1 MRSYIYNTARIKV
14 LIYCALIDPLLGGL
28 RKEIIKLS
36 GSPKKI
42 IDIAC
47 GPGTLATMFAEN
59 RVMTTAVD
67 LDEDF
72 IGYANEL
79 AEKKGMSNL
88 RFEIRDASDLSVFK
102 NGEFDVAVT
111 SMSVHQFDAELAV
124 SILTEMKRIA
134 GMVVVGDYNYPL
146 PSNYAGFLAKMI
158 EWMAGGE
165 HHSNFRTY
173 NKLGGLNHFISAA
186 GLNAERSSVR
196 GNGVF
201 RVIACR

>member
-1 MRSYIYNTARIKV
+1 M
-14 LIYCALIDPLLGGL
+14 LGGL

-173 NKLGGLNHFISAA
+173 NKLGGLNHFISTA